1 VLKLPG
7 LAWACLALLSAPAL
21 AEKPRPLVSVLGT
34 CSALNGSIYPADAQ
48 VWFDANKQSQ
58 VVFYAHLLFPTVPE
72 AGQASAAVEAWHP
85 PLLVTPTASA
95 LSPVPAFVDQFY
107 AQAEWLDPEGKRIAL
122 SGMTLSARLRSDLVL
137 LDGRWYAPHT
147 FAPAIGTRDLRSQAG
162 QTLLPEKAGQ
172 YHVRLS
178 VDGQAVGVGFFSML
192 KTAPSEKMPPPS
204 GLPLTLSPTGLP
216 AALSR
221 AAQK

>member
-1 VLKLPG
+1 
-7 LAWACLALLSAPAL
+7 
-21 AEKPRPLVSVLGT
+21 VLGT
-34 CSALNGSIYPADAQ
+34 CSALASNTYPADTKN
-48 VWFDANKQSQ
+48 WFDATQQSQ

-72 AGQASAAVEAWHP
+72 PGQATALTEPWHP
-85 PLLVTPTASA
+85 PLLVTPTSGV

-122 SGMTLSARLRSDLVL
+122 SDMTFTARLRSDLVL

-162 QTLLPEKAGQ
+162 QTLLPEKEGQ

-178 VDGQAVGVGFFSML
+178 VDGQAIGVGFFRML
-192 KTAPSEKMPPPS
+192 KGGTSLKTPPA
-204 GLPLTLSPTGLP
+204 GMALPLSPTGLP

-221 AAQK
+221 AAATQK